1 MTDSRFPCALPAQ
14 RARPAH
20 SGRRDGALGGGRYG
34 RTLFAC
40 AWIIGSALPLA
51 LHAQSTTF
59 NGTVALSSQ
68 LVDRGQA
75 ITGDTPVLQGAAA
88 WTFPSGW
95 SLGVSASATTRSP
108 GRLAEALAQ
117 VSRRWLLSGD
127 WQLQASL
134 LYYRYP
140 GSTRYG
146 ASDRTETGLSWTYR
160 DVLTLGLSAIYVLG
174 PDGHRP
180 RAAADL
186 NLHWPLAG
194 RFSLSLGAGVAQPF
208 GRSYRYYYRH
218 GYRRRYGQPRTGL
231 DSYGHLGLAWVN
243 GPWRIE
249 LDRIVA
255 VPATRRQRDYLGAS
269 PWVATLSRSF

>member
-1 MTDSRFPCALPAQ
+1 MTDSRFPCAATDQ
-14 RARPAH
+14 RGRPARLR
-20 SGRRDGALGGGRYG
+20 RRDGAIDSGSFG
-34 RTLFAC
+34 RTLFAF
-40 AWIIGSALPLA
+40 ALAIGSAFPLA
-51 LHAQSTTF
+51 LQAQSTTF

-95 SLGVSASATTRSP
+95 SLGVSASATARSS

-117 VSRRWLLSGD
+117 VSHRWLLSGD

-146 ASDRTETGLSWTYR
+146 ASDRTETGLNWTYR
-160 DVLTLGLSAIYVLG
+160 DVLTLGVSAIYVLG

-180 RAAADL
+180 RGAADV

-231 DSYGHLGLAWVN
+231 DSYGHLGLVWVN

-255 VPATRRQRDYLGAS
+255 DPATRRQRDYLGAS

>member
-1 MTDSRFPCALPAQ
+1 MTDSRFPCSAADQ
-14 RARPAH
+14 RGRPACFRRRVGVIG
-20 SGRRDGALGGGRYG
+20 SGFFG
-34 RTLFAC
+34 RTLFAF
-40 AWIIGSALPLA
+40 ALTIASDLPLA
-51 LHAQSTTF
+51 LHAQSVAF

-88 WTFPSGW
+88 WTFPAGW
-95 SLGVSASATTRSP
+95 SLGVSASATARSSE
-108 GRLAEALAQ
+108 RLAEALAQ

-140 GSTRYG
+140 GSTRYA
-146 ASDRTETGLSWTYR
+146 ASDRTETGLNWTYR

-180 RAAADL
+180 RGAADL

-194 RFSLSLGAGVAQPF
+194 RFSLSVGAGVAQPF
-208 GRSYRYYYRH
+208 GPSYRYYGH
-218 GYRRRYGQPRTGL
+218 GHRRRYGRPRTGL
-231 DSYGHLGLAWVN
+231 NSYGHLGLVWVN

-249 LDRIVA
+249 LDRIVTD
-255 VPATRRQRDYLGAS
+255 PATRRQRDYLGAS